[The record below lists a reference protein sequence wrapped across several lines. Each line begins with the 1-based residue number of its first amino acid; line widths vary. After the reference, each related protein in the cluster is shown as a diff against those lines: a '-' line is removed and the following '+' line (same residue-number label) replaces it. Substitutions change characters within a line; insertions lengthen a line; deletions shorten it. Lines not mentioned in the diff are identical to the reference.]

1 MSKYK
6 LFKNKWIYGVI
17 AAILAFVCYSLVP
30 SEEYPQAP
38 IMAAIVV
45 IMAVFWIFEVVP
57 IAVTSLFPIFL
68 FPLFGILDTK
78 ATALFFGKEIIFL
91 FLGGLMLAQG
101 IQNSNLHKR
110 IALHI
115 VNIIGSKP
123 ANLVLGFM
131 VSTALLSMWIS
142 NTASVMVM
150 MPIGL
155 SIIEEIKEVKGTK
168 NFLSK
173 FAVALMLGIAYS
185 ADIGGMATLIGTPP
199 NLVFMEMYHELFPEL
214 PKIGFSQWMLMGLPI
229 SITFLFTG
237 WLLMTKV
244 IFRMPKIKIFTS
256 GHVIKDLI
264 IDLGKLRR
272 DELASGLVFLLA
284 AILWVTGSDINLSES
299 FTIHGWRNNAWVDL
313 TMVSDASIAVATSLL
328 LFMIPSKDKPKEM
341 LLTWAKVR
349 ELPWGILLLFGGGFA
364 IAGGFNSTGLSNL
377 IGNLFAH
384 LEVDNPFFIIIIVC
398 FVLTFLTEI
407 TSNTA
412 TTNLVLP
419 ILAKASAVLGLDPRI
434 LMIPATLSASCAFMM
449 PIASPTQ
456 AIVFG
461 SGHVKI
467 KQMIRAGILFNLW
480 GIIIVTS
487 VFYLLA
493 NFVFGIDI

>member
-1 MSKYK
+1 MSNK

-17 AAILAFVCYSLVP
+17 AIILAFICYSLVP
-30 SEEYPQAP
+30 SKIHPQAP

-45 IMAVFWIFEVVP
+45 IMAIFWIFEVVP
-57 IAVTSLFPIFL
+57 IAITSLFPIFL

-78 ATALFFGKEIIFL
+78 TTALFFGKEIIFL
-91 FLGGLMLAQG
+91 FLGGFLLAQG
-101 IQNSNLHKR
+101 IQHSNLHKR
-110 IALHI
+110 IALNI

-131 VSTALLSMWIS
+131 IATAGLSMWIS

-155 SIIEEIKEVKGTK
+155 SIIEEIKEVKGSK

-199 NLVFMEMYHELFPEL
+199 NLVFMELYHDLFPEL
-214 PKIGFSQWMLMGLPI
+214 PKIGFTQWMMMGLPI
-229 SITFLFTG
+229 SIIFLFTG

-244 IFRMPKIKIFTS
+244 IFRMPKINIFETKD
-256 GHVIKDLI
+256 VIKDLLN
-264 IDLGKLRR
+264 DLGKLRR
-272 DELASGLVFLLA
+272 DEMASGLVFLSA
-284 AILWVTGSDINLSES
+284 AILWITGSDITLSES
-299 FTIHGWRNNAWVDL
+299 FTIHGWRSYFGL
-313 TMVSDASIAVATSLL
+313 EMVSDASIAIATSLL
-328 LFMIPSKDKPKEM
+328 LFMIPSKDRPKEM
-341 LLTWAKVR
+341 LLTWSKAR

-364 IAGGFNSTGLSNL
+364 IAGGFNSSGLSNL
-377 IGNLFAH
+377 IGNLFTN
-384 LEVDNPFFIIIIVC
+384 LEIDNPFIIIIIVC

-412 TTNLVLP
+412 TTTLILP

-467 KQMIRAGILFNLW
+467 KQMIRAGILFNLL
-480 GIIIVTS
+480 GIIIVPGI
-487 VFYLLA
+487 FYLLA
-493 NFVFGIDI
+493 KFVFGIDI

>member
-1 MSKYK
+1 MSKYR
-6 LFKNKWIYGVI
+6 LFKNKWFFGALGIL
-17 AAILAFVCYSLVP
+17 LAFACYYFVP
-30 SEEYPQAP
+30 SEAHPQAP
-38 IMAAIVV
+38 IMAAIVTV
-45 IMAVFWIFEVVP
+45 MAIFWIFEVVP
-57 IAVTSLFPIFL
+57 IAITSLFPIFL

-78 ATALFFGKEIIFL
+78 TTALFFGKEIIFL

-115 VNIIGSKP
+115 VNFIGSKP

-131 VSTALLSMWIS
+131 IATAGLSMWIS

-155 SIIEEIKEVKGTK
+155 SIIEEIKEVKDSK

-173 FAVALMLGIAYS
+173 FAVALMLGIAYA

-199 NLVFMEMYHELFPEL
+199 NLVFMEMYHDLFPDL
-214 PKIGFSQWMLMGLPI
+214 PTIGFTQWMMMGLPI

-244 IFRMPKIKIFTS
+244 IFRMPKIKVFES
-256 GHVIKDLI
+256 KNLIKDLLK
-264 IDLGKLRR
+264 DLGELRR
-272 DELASGLVFLLA
+272 DELASGLVFLSA
-284 AILWVTGSDINLSES
+284 AILWVTGSDITLSES
-299 FTIHGWRNNAWVDL
+299 FTIHGWRSTL
-313 TMVSDASIAVATSLL
+313 GLEMVSDASIAIATSLL
-328 LFMIPSKDKPKEM
+328 LFMIPSKDRPKEM
-341 LLTWAKVR
+341 LLTWGKVR

-364 IAGGFNSTGLSNL
+364 IAGGFNSSGLSTI
-377 IGNLFAH
+377 IGNVIANIGIDSPLI
-384 LEVDNPFFIIIIVC
+384 IIIIVC
-398 FVLTFLTEI
+398 TILTFLTEL

-412 TTNLVLP
+412 TTNLILP

-467 KQMIRAGILFNLW
+467 KQMIRAGILFNLL
-480 GIIIVTS
+480 GIIIVTG

-493 NFVFGIDI
+493 KFVFGINI

>member
-1 MSKYK
+1 MSNK

-17 AAILAFVCYSLVP
+17 AIILAFICYSLVP
-30 SEEYPQAP
+30 SKIHPQAP

-45 IMAVFWIFEVVP
+45 IMAIFWIFEVVP
-57 IAVTSLFPIFL
+57 IAITSLFPIFL

-78 ATALFFGKEIIFL
+78 TTALFFGKEIIFL
-91 FLGGLMLAQG
+91 FLGGFLLAQG
-101 IQNSNLHKR
+101 IQHSNLHKR
-110 IALHI
+110 IALNI

-131 VSTALLSMWIS
+131 IATAGLSMWIS

-155 SIIEEIKEVKGTK
+155 SIIEEIKEVKGSK

-199 NLVFMEMYHELFPEL
+199 NLVFMELYHDLFPEL
-214 PKIGFSQWMLMGLPI
+214 PKIGFTQWMMMGLPI
-229 SITFLFTG
+229 SIIFLFTG

-244 IFRMPKIKIFTS
+244 IFRMPKINIFETKD
-256 GHVIKDLI
+256 VIKDLLN
-264 IDLGKLRR
+264 DLGKLRR
-272 DELASGLVFLLA
+272 DEMASGLVFLSA
-284 AILWVTGSDINLSES
+284 AILWVTGSDLTLSES
-299 FTIHGWRNNAWVDL
+299 FTIHGWRSYFGL
-313 TMVSDASIAVATSLL
+313 EMVSDASIAIATSLL
-328 LFMIPSKDKPKEM
+328 LFMIPSKDRPKEM
-341 LLTWAKVR
+341 LLTWSKAR

-364 IAGGFNSTGLSNL
+364 IAGGFNSSGLSTI
-377 IGNLFAH
+377 IG
-384 LEVDNPFFIIIIVC
+384 EIIANIGINSPIAIVIIVC

-412 TTNLVLP
+412 TTTLILP
-419 ILAKASAVLGLDPRI
+419 ILAKASAVLGLDPRV

-467 KQMIRAGILFNLW
+467 KQMIRAGILFNLL
-480 GIIIVTS
+480 GIIIVTG

-493 NFVFGIDI
+493 KFVFGIDI

>member
-1 MSKYK
+1 MSNLNFLKS
-6 LFKNKWIYGVI
+6 KWIYGLL
-17 AAILAFVCYSLVP
+17 AILLAIIGYSLVP
-30 SEEYPQAP
+30 SEEYTQAP
-38 IMAAIVV
+38 IMAAIVI
-45 IMAVFWIFEVVP
+45 IMAIFWIFEVVP
-57 IAVTSLFPIFL
+57 IAITSLFPIFL

-78 ATALFFGKEIIFL
+78 STALFFGKEIIFL

-110 IALHI
+110 IALNI

-131 VSTALLSMWIS
+131 IATAGLSMWIS

-155 SIIEEIKEVKGTK
+155 SIIEEMKEVKDSE

-199 NLVFMEMYHELFPEL
+199 NMVFMELYHELFPNL
-214 PKIGFSQWMLMGLPI
+214 PKVGFTQWMMIGLPVA
-229 SITFLFTG
+229 ITFLFTG
-237 WLLMTKV
+237 WLLMTKI
-244 IFRMPKIKIFTS
+244 IFRMPKRNIFDGSNIIKNLLTQ
-256 GHVIKDLI
+256 
-264 IDLGKLRR
+264 LGKVRR
-272 DELASGLVFLLA
+272 DEIASGMIFLSA
-284 AILWVTGSDINLSES
+284 AILWVTGSDITLSES
-299 FTIHGWRNNAWVDL
+299 FTIHGWRSTFGL
-313 TMVSDASIAVATSLL
+313 EMVSDASIAVATSLL
-328 LFMIPSKDKPKEM
+328 LFLIPSNDRPTEK
-341 LLTWAKVR
+341 LLTWSKAR

-364 IAGGFNSTGLSNL
+364 IAGGFNSSGLSNV
-377 IGNLFAH
+377 IGNLFAS
-384 LEVDNPFFIIIIVC
+384 LEIDSPILIVLIVC

-412 TTNLVLP
+412 TTNLILP
-419 ILAKASAVLGLDPRI
+419 ILAKASVVLGLDPRI

-456 AIVFG
+456 AIIFG

-480 GIIIVTS
+480 GVLIVTS
-487 VFYLLA
+487 VFYVMA
-493 NFVFGIDI
+493 KFVFGITI

>member
-1 MSKYK
+1 MSNINPLKS
-6 LFKNKWIYGVI
+6 KWIYGLL
-17 AAILAFVCYSLVP
+17 AIVLAIIIYSVVP
-30 SEEYPQAP
+30 SEEYAQAP
-38 IMAAIVV
+38 IMAAIVI

-57 IAVTSLFPIFL
+57 IAITSLFPIFL

-78 ATALFFGKEIIFL
+78 STALFFGKEIIFL

-110 IALHI
+110 IALNI

-131 VSTALLSMWIS
+131 IATAGLSMWIS

-155 SIIEEIKEVKGTK
+155 SIIEEMKEVKNSK
-168 NFLSK
+168 KFLSK

-199 NLVFMEMYHELFPEL
+199 NMVFMEMYHELFPDL
-214 PKIGFSQWMLMGLPI
+214 PKVGFAQWMMMGLPVA
-229 SITFLFTG
+229 ITFLFTG

-244 IFRMPKIKIFTS
+244 IFRMPKTKIFSS
-256 GHVIKDLI
+256 GDIIKDMLKS
-264 IDLGKLRR
+264 LGKVRR
-272 DELASGLVFLLA
+272 DELASGLIFLSA
-284 AILWVTGSDINLSES
+284 AILWVTGSDITLSET
-299 FTIHGWRNNAWVDL
+299 FVIHGWRSAFGL
-313 TMVSDASIAVATSLL
+313 EMVSDASIAVATSLL
-328 LFMIPSKDKPKEM
+328 LFLIPSNDRPTEK
-341 LLTWAKVR
+341 LLTWSKAR

-364 IAGGFNSTGLSNL
+364 IAGGFNSSGLSNV
-377 IGNLFAH
+377 IGNLFAS
-384 LEVDNPFFIIIIVC
+384 LEIDSPILIVLIVC

-412 TTNLVLP
+412 TTNLILP
-419 ILAKASAVLGLDPRI
+419 ILAKASVVLGLDPRI

-456 AIVFG
+456 AIIFG

-467 KQMIRAGILFNLW
+467 KQMIRAGILFNIW
-480 GIIIVTS
+480 GVLIVTS
-487 VFYLLA
+487 VFYLMA
-493 NFVFGIDI
+493 KFVFGITI

>member
-1 MSKYK
+1 MINK
-6 LFKNKWIYGVI
+6 LLKTKWVYAVL
-17 AAILAFVCYSLVP
+17 ALVLAFTCYYFVP

-45 IMAVFWIFEVVP
+45 VMAIFWIFEVVP
-57 IAVTSLFPIFL
+57 IAITSLFPIFL

-78 ATALFFGKEIIFL
+78 TTALFFGKEIIFL

-131 VSTALLSMWIS
+131 VATAGLSMWIS

-155 SIIEEIKEVKGTK
+155 SIIEEIKEVKDSK
-168 NFLSK
+168 KFLSK
-173 FAVALMLGIAYS
+173 FAVALMLGIAYA

-199 NLVFMEMYHELFPEL
+199 NLVFMEMYHELFPEM
-214 PKIGFSQWMLMGLPI
+214 PTIGFAQWMMMGLPI

-244 IFRMPKIKIFTS
+244 IFRMPKIQVFKNKNL
-256 GHVIKDLI
+256 IKNLLN
-264 IDLGKLRR
+264 DLGKLRR
-272 DELASGLVFLLA
+272 DELASGLVFLSA
-284 AILWVTGSDINLSES
+284 AILWVTGSDITLSES
-299 FTIHGWRNNAWVDL
+299 FTIHGWRSSL
-313 TMVSDASIAVATSLL
+313 GLEMVSDASIAVVTSLL
-328 LFMIPSKDKPKEM
+328 LFMIPSEDRPQEM
-341 LLTWAKVR
+341 LLTWSKAR

-364 IAGGFNSTGLSNL
+364 IAGGFNSSGLSNL
-377 IGNLFAH
+377 IGSLFAN
-384 LEVDNPFFIIIIVC
+384 LDTDSPVLIIIIVC

-419 ILAKASAVLGLDPRI
+419 ILANASAVLGLDPRI

-467 KQMIRAGILFNLW
+467 KQMIRAGILFNLL
-480 GIIIVTS
+480 GIVIVTG

-493 NFVFGIDI
+493 KFVFGIVI

>member
-6 LFKNKWIYGVI
+6 LFKNKWLYGVLAI
-17 AAILAFVCYSLVP
+17 ILAFCCYYFVP
-30 SEEYPQAP
+30 ADQYSQAP

-45 IMAVFWIFEVVP
+45 LMAVFWIFEVVP
-57 IAVTSLFPIFL
+57 IAITSLFPIFL
-68 FPLFGILDTK
+68 FPLLGILDTK
-78 ATALFFGKEIIFL
+78 TTALFYGKEIIFL
-91 FLGGLMLAQG
+91 FLGGFMLAQG
-101 IQNSNLHKR
+101 IQHSNLHKR
-110 IALHI
+110 IALNI
-115 VNIIGSKP
+115 VNVIGSKP

-131 VSTALLSMWIS
+131 VATAGLSMWIS

-155 SIIEEIKEVKGTK
+155 SIIEEIKEVKDSK
-168 NFLSK
+168 KFLSK

-199 NLVFMEMYHELFPEL
+199 NLVFMELYHELFPNL
-214 PKIGFSQWMLMGLPI
+214 PTIGFTQWMMMGLPI

-244 IFRMPKIKIFTS
+244 IFRMPKTQVFSSKN
-256 GHVIKDLI
+256 I
-264 IDLGKLRR
+264 ISNLLRDLGKIRR
-272 DELASGLVFLLA
+272 DEIFSGLIFLMA
-284 AILWVTGSDINLSES
+284 AILWVTGSDIKLSES
-299 FTIHGWRNNAWVDL
+299 FVIQGWRNAFGL
-313 TMVSDASIAVATSLL
+313 EMVSDASIAVATSLL
-328 LFMIPSKDKPKEM
+328 LFMIPSKDRPKEM
-341 LLTWAKVR
+341 LLTWKKAK

-364 IAGGFNSTGLSNL
+364 IAGGFNSSGLSTI
-377 IGNLFAH
+377 IGN
-384 LEVDNPFFIIIIVC
+384 IIANIGIESPILIVIIVC
-398 FVLTFLTEI
+398 VVLTFLTEI

-412 TTNLVLP
+412 TTNLILP
-419 ILAKASAVLGLDPRI
+419 ILAKASAILGLDPRI

-467 KQMIRAGILFNLW
+467 KQMIKAGILFNAL
-480 GIIIVTS
+480 GIIVVTG

-493 NFVFGIDI
+493 KFVFGIEI

>member
-1 MSKYK
+1 MNKTNILKS
-6 LFKNKWIYGVI
+6 KWIYGVL
-17 AAILAFVCYSLVP
+17 AILLAVISYYLVP
-30 SEEYPQAP
+30 SDQHPQAP

-45 IMAVFWIFEVVP
+45 IMAVFWIFEIVP
-57 IAVTSLFPIFL
+57 IPITSLFPIFL
-68 FPLFGILDTK
+68 FPLFDILDTK
-78 ATALFFGKEIIFL
+78 STALFFGKEIIFL

-131 VSTALLSMWIS
+131 IATAGLSMWIS

-155 SIIEEIKEVKGTK
+155 SIIEEIKDVKGSN

-199 NLVFMEMYHELFPEL
+199 NLVFMELYYDLFPEL
-214 PKIGFSQWMLMGLPI
+214 PTIGFSQWMIMGLPI
-229 SITFLFTG
+229 SIIFLFTG

-244 IFRMPKIKIFTS
+244 IFRMPKANIFKN
-256 GHVIKDLI
+256 HNFIRDLLD
-264 IDLGKLRR
+264 DLGKLRR
-272 DELASGLVFLLA
+272 DELISGLVFLIA
-284 AILWVTGSDINLSES
+284 AILWITGSDITLSES
-299 FTIHGWRNNAWVDL
+299 FTIHGWRSSFGL
-313 TMVSDASIAVATSLL
+313 EKVSDASIAVATSLL
-328 LFMIPSKDKPKEM
+328 LFMIPSKDRPKEM
-341 LLTWAKVR
+341 LLTWKKAR

-364 IAGGFNSTGLSNL
+364 IAGGFNSSGLSTI
-377 IGNLFAH
+377 IGNIIANIGI
-384 LEVDNPFFIIIIVC
+384 DSPIAIIIIVC

-412 TTNLVLP
+412 TTTLILP
-419 ILAKASAVLGLDPRI
+419 ILAKASIVLGLDPRI

-461 SGHVKI
+461 SGHIKI
-467 KQMIRAGILFNLW
+467 KQMIRAGILFNIL
-480 GIIIVTS
+480 GIIVVTG

-493 NFVFGIDI
+493 KFAFGIEI

>member
-1 MSKYK
+1 MSNN
-6 LFKNKWIYGVI
+6 LFKNKWFLG
-17 AAILAFVCYSLVP
+17 AIGFLLGFICYLLVP
-30 SEEYPQAP
+30 SEEFSQAP

-57 IAVTSLFPIFL
+57 IAITSLFPIFL

-78 ATALFFGKEIIFL
+78 STALFFGKEIIFL

-115 VNIIGSKP
+115 VNVIGSKP

-131 VSTALLSMWIS
+131 VATAGLSMWIS

-155 SIIEEIKEVKGTK
+155 SIIEEMKEVKDSK

-173 FAVALMLGIAYS
+173 FAVALMLGIAYA

-199 NLVFMEMYHELFPEL
+199 NMVFMEMYHELFPEL
-214 PKIGFSQWMLMGLPI
+214 PKVGFSQWMMMGLPV
-229 SITFLFTG
+229 SIAFLFTG

-244 IFRMPKIKIFTS
+244 IFRMPKIQVFESKNL
-256 GHVIKDLI
+256 IKGLLN
-264 IDLGKLRR
+264 DLGKLRR
-272 DELASGLVFLLA
+272 DELASGLVFLSA
-284 AILWVTGSDINLSES
+284 AILWVTGSDITLSES
-299 FTIHGWRNNAWVDL
+299 FTIHGWRSSL
-313 TMVSDASIAVATSLL
+313 GLEMVSDASIAVATSLI
-328 LFMIPSKDKPKEM
+328 LFLIPSKDRPKEM
-341 LLTWAKVR
+341 LLTWNKVR

-364 IAGGFNSTGLSNL
+364 IAGGFNSSGLSTI
-377 IGNLFAH
+377 IGNVIANIGIDSP
-384 LEVDNPFFIIIIVC
+384 VAIIIIVC
-398 FVLTFLTEI
+398 TVLTFLTEI

-412 TTNLVLP
+412 TTNLILP

-467 KQMIRAGILFNLW
+467 KQMIRAGILFNLL
-480 GIIIVTS
+480 GIAIVTG

-493 NFVFGIDI
+493 KFVFGIVI

>member
-1 MSKYK
+1 MAKQFQ
-6 LFKNKWIYGVI
+6 LFKNKWVYGVI
-17 AAILAFVCYSLVP
+17 AVLLAIGCYYCVP
-30 SEEYPQAP
+30 STEYPKAP
-38 IMAAIVV
+38 LMAAIVV
-45 IMAVFWIFEVVP
+45 VMAIFWIFEIVP
-57 IAVTSLFPIFL
+57 IAITSLFPVFL

-78 ATALFFGKEIIFL
+78 ATALFYGKEIIFL

-101 IQNSNLHKR
+101 IQQSNLHKR

-123 ANLVLGFM
+123 ASLILGFM
-131 VSTALLSMWIS
+131 VATAFLSMWIS

-155 SIIEEIKEVKGTK
+155 SIIEEIATVKDSEK
-168 NFLSK
+168 YISK
-173 FAVALMLGIAYS
+173 FSVAIMLGIAYA

-214 PKIGFSQWMLMGLPI
+214 PEVGFTQWMLMGLPI
-229 SITFLFTG
+229 SITFLITG

-244 IFRMPKIKIFTS
+244 IFKMPKTKVFKNN
-256 GHVIKDLI
+256 HVIKGLLKN
-264 IDLGKLRR
+264 LGKLRR
-272 DELASGLVFLLA
+272 DELASGLVFSLA
-284 AILWVTGSDINLSES
+284 ALLWLTGSDITLSES
-299 FTIHGWRNNAWVDL
+299 FTIHGWRSTFGL
-313 TMVSDASIAVATSLL
+313 EMVSDAAIAVATSLL
-328 LFMIPSKDKPKEM
+328 LFMIPSQDRPKEM
-341 LLTWAKVR
+341 LLKWEKAR

-364 IAGGFNSTGLSNL
+364 IAGGFNSSGLSNI
-377 IGNLFAH
+377 IGNLFAQ
-384 LEVDNPFFIIIIVC
+384 LEVNHPLLIVIIVC

-467 KQMIRAGILFNLW
+467 KQMIKAGILFNIL
-480 GIIIVTS
+480 GVIIVTA
-487 VFYLLA
+487 VFLLLA
-493 NFVFGIDI
+493 EFVFGIAI

>member
-1 MSKYK
+1 MSKYR
-6 LFKNKWIYGVI
+6 LFKNKWFFGMLGI
-17 AAILAFVCYSLVP
+17 ALAFACYFFVP
-30 SEEYPQAP
+30 SAEYPQAP
-38 IMAAIVV
+38 IMAAIVIV
-45 IMAVFWIFEVVP
+45 MAVFWIFEVVP
-57 IAVTSLFPIFL
+57 IAITSLFPIFL

-78 ATALFFGKEIIFL
+78 STALFFGKEIIFL

-115 VNIIGSKP
+115 VNLIGSKP

-131 VSTALLSMWIS
+131 VATAGLSMWIS

-155 SIIEEIKEVKGTK
+155 SIIEEIKEVKNSK

-173 FAVALMLGIAYS
+173 FAVALMLGIAYA

-214 PKIGFSQWMLMGLPI
+214 PAIGFTQWMMMGLPI

-244 IFRMPKIKIFTS
+244 IFRMPKIQVFKNKDI
-256 GHVIKDLI
+256 IKDLLK
-264 IDLGKLRR
+264 DLGKLRR
-272 DELASGLVFLLA
+272 DELASGLIFLTA
-284 AILWVTGSDINLSES
+284 AILWVTGSDITLSES
-299 FTIHGWRNNAWVDL
+299 FTIHGWRSSL
-313 TMVSDASIAVATSLL
+313 GLEMVSDASIAVATSLL

-341 LLTWAKVR
+341 LLTWSKVR

-364 IAGGFNSTGLSNL
+364 IAGGFNSSGLSTI
-377 IGNLFAH
+377 IGNVIANIGIDSPIL
-384 LEVDNPFFIIIIVC
+384 IIIIVC
-398 FVLTFLTEI
+398 TVLTFLTEI

-412 TTNLVLP
+412 TTNLILP

-467 KQMIRAGILFNLW
+467 KQMIRAGILFNLL
-480 GIIIVTS
+480 GIVIVTG

-493 NFVFGIDI
+493 KFIFGIVI

>member
-1 MSKYK
+1 MSKYR
-6 LFKNKWIYGVI
+6 LFKNKWIYGVL
-17 AAILAFVCYSLVP
+17 AVLLAFVCYYLVP
-30 SEEYPQAP
+30 SETYPQAP
-38 IMAAIVV
+38 KMAAILTV
-45 IMAVFWIFEVVP
+45 MAIFWVFEVIP
-57 IAVTSLFPIFL
+57 IAVTSILPIIL
-68 FPLFGILDTK
+68 FPLFGILDAK
-78 ATALFFGKEIIFL
+78 ATSLFYGKEIIFL

-123 ANLVLGFM
+123 GNLILGFM
-131 VSTALLSMWIS
+131 LATAGLSMWIS

-155 SIIEEIKEVKGTK
+155 SIIEEIKEVKNSK
-168 NFLSK
+168 KFLSK

-199 NLVFMEMYHELFPEL
+199 NLVFMEMYHELFPDL
-214 PKIGFSQWMLMGLPI
+214 PKVGFSQWMLMGLPI

-244 IFRMPKIKIFTS
+244 IFRMPKLKIFS
-256 GHVIKDLI
+256 SSHVIKDLI
-264 IDLGKLRR
+264 KNLGRIRR
-272 DELASGLVFLLA
+272 DELASGLVFLVA
-284 AILWVTGSDINLSES
+284 AMLWVTGSDISLSES
-299 FTIHGWRNNAWVDL
+299 FTIHGWRSSL
-313 TMVSDASIAVATSLL
+313 GLEMVSDASIAVVTSLL
-328 LFMIPSKDKPKEM
+328 LFMIPSKDRPKEM
-341 LLTWAKVR
+341 LLSWEKVR

-364 IAGGFNSTGLSNL
+364 IAGGFNSSGLSNM
-377 IGNLFAH
+377 IGNLFIN
-384 LEVDNPFFIIIIVC
+384 LEVNDPFLIIIIVC

-419 ILAKASAVLGLDPRI
+419 ILAKASAVLGLDPRL

-480 GIIIVTS
+480 GVIIVTS

-493 NFVFGIDI
+493 NFVFGIAI

>member
-1 MSKYK
+1 MSKYR
-6 LFKNKWIYGVI
+6 LFKNKWFFGSLGVL
-17 AAILAFVCYSLVP
+17 LAFACYYFVP
-30 SEEYPQAP
+30 SEVHPQAP
-38 IMAAIVV
+38 IMAAIVT

-57 IAVTSLFPIFL
+57 IAITSLFPIFL

-78 ATALFFGKEIIFL
+78 TTALFFGKEIIFL

-115 VNIIGSKP
+115 VNVIGSKP

-131 VSTALLSMWIS
+131 IATAGLSMWIS

-155 SIIEEIKEVKGTK
+155 SIIEEIKEVKDSK

-173 FAVALMLGIAYS
+173 FAVALMLGIAYA

-199 NLVFMEMYHELFPEL
+199 NLVFMEMYHDLFPDL
-214 PKIGFSQWMLMGLPI
+214 PTIGFTQWMMMGLPI

-244 IFRMPKIKIFTS
+244 IFRMPKIKVFES
-256 GHVIKDLI
+256 KNLIKDLLK
-264 IDLGKLRR
+264 DLGKLRR
-272 DELASGLVFLLA
+272 DELASGLVFLSA
-284 AILWVTGSDINLSES
+284 AILWVTGSDITLSES
-299 FTIHGWRNNAWVDL
+299 FTIHGWRSTL
-313 TMVSDASIAVATSLL
+313 GLEMVSDASIAIATSLL
-328 LFMIPSKDKPKEM
+328 LFMIPSKDRPKEM
-341 LLTWAKVR
+341 LLTWGKVR

-364 IAGGFNSTGLSNL
+364 IAGGFNSSGLSTI
-377 IGNLFAH
+377 IGNVIANIGIDSPLI
-384 LEVDNPFFIIIIVC
+384 IIIIVC
-398 FVLTFLTEI
+398 TVLTFLTEI

-412 TTNLVLP
+412 TTNLILP
-419 ILAKASAVLGLDPRI
+419 ILAKASAILGLDPRI

-467 KQMIRAGILFNLW
+467 KQMIRAGILFNLL
-480 GIIIVTS
+480 GIIIVTG

-493 NFVFGIDI
+493 KFVFGINI